1 MESEKVSKV
10 EDEVCELIQA
20 RAEQARVASVCKECG
35 HEEEK
40 YGGATMERGDLSHDE
55 WLEHIQHEL
64 MDAVIYVQ
72 RLRTREQTLEAKLRE
87 WMKREIHEEGR
98 IDPMDGPDRSSYGIA
113 MSIQALLDEVSE

>member
-1 MESEKVSKV
+1 MSKV

-40 YGGATMERGDLSHDE
+40 YGGATMERDDLSHDE
-55 WLEHIQHEL
+55 WLEHLQHEL

-87 WMKREIHEEGR
+87 LLESFKTEKMDMWMIIKHIET
-98 IDPMDGPDRSSYGIA
+98 
-113 MSIQALLDEVSE
+113 LLDEVSE